1 MRGTIRAA
9 RSIVAAAFATLLAV
23 SSIFAGSV
31 AHAHQEIAIY
41 ALAVIDEVTPA
52 VDGLDIRVAELTAPV
67 VIATNRTNE
76 PFVVEGVDGEA
87 FLRLHKGRVEANLN
101 SPTAYRAADPTGDRP
116 LPKGLDADKAPRWS
130 PLARKSTWSWF
141 DPRIEYVRGE
151 HNAWTIPATIGGR
164 PVTIKGG
171 FEAMEGH
178 GHFQT
183 ELDSAPNEAGLEIRM
198 FDGSVPGMLAR
209 NTSSKLLLIPGRQG
223 EPFLKIG
230 PRGVFGNE
238 RSPDFYV
245 SGSQTIRKV
254 PPDADPAAPPEWVR
268 LSGEPV
274 WSWLEHRARLPA
286 TVGHRS
292 ALGTTR
298 HTVLSWTTP
307 LTFGAKDLE
316 ISGHVEWIPPRVA
329 AAPDPSQSLLD
340 RWGPPLLL
348 ALLVG
353 AVVLVI
359 LRLRPRPLEDRETRI
374 DGQSP

>member
-1 MRGTIRAA
+1 MRGTTRAA
-9 RSIVAAAFATLLAV
+9 RSVVAAAFATFLFTG
-23 SSIFAGSV
+23 SI

-41 ALAVIDEVTPA
+41 ALSVIHEVTPA

-67 VIATNRTNE
+67 VIATNRTGE
-76 PFVVEGVDGEA
+76 PFVVEGVDGEP
-87 FLRLHKGRVEANLN
+87 FLRLHRGRVEANLH
-101 SPTAYRAADPTGDRP
+101 SPTAYRAADPTGERP
-116 LPKGLDADKAPRWS
+116 LPEGLAPDKPPRWS
-130 PLARKSTWSWF
+130 LLARKATWSWF
-141 DPRIEYVRGE
+141 DPRIEYERGQ
-151 HNAWTIPATIGGR
+151 HNEWTIPATIGGR
-164 PVTIKGG
+164 RLTIDGG

-183 ELDSAPNEAGLEIRM
+183 ELDSAPNERGLEIRM

-209 NTSSKLLLIPGRQG
+209 NTSSKLLLVPGRQG

-254 PPDADPAAPPEWVR
+254 PPDADPTASPEWVR
-268 LSGEPV
+268 LSSEPV

-286 TVGHRS
+286 TAGHRG

-298 HTVLSWTTP
+298 HTILSWTTP
-307 LTFGAKDLE
+307 LTFGGTDLE
-316 ISGHVEWIPPRVA
+316 IEGHVEWIPPRVA
-329 AAPDPSQSLLD
+329 DVAPASESALD

-348 ALLVG
+348 ALLAG
-353 AVVLVI
+353 AITALV
-359 LRLRPRPLEDRETRI
+359 LRLKPRPARMAGE
-374 DGQSP
+374 